1 MVAVVANG
9 LAGAAYIGSHFGPGP
24 RDGLMT
30 GLVGRTGGSVRLIRT
45 SIELTVLGIGFL
57 LGGTV
62 GVGTVLYA
70 IAIGPLVA
78 VLPAAGGGP
87 AVPASSDSQRARAH

>member
-1 MVAVVANG
+1 VALLGGGIVLNG
-9 LAGAAYIGSHFGPGP
+9 LAGAAYIGSHFGAGP

-30 GLVGRTGGSVRLIRT
+30 GLAARTGGSLRLIRT
-45 SIELTVLGIGFL
+45 SIELSVLVGGFL

-70 IAIGPLVA
+70 IGIGPLVQFFLPRVA
-78 VLPAAGGGP
+78 VRL
-87 AVPASSDSQRARAH
+87 R

>member
-1 MVAVVANG
+1 
-9 LAGAAYIGSHFGPGP
+9 
-24 RDGLMT
+24 MT
-30 GLVGRTGGSVRLIRT
+30 GLVARTGGSVRLIRT

-70 IAIGPLVA
+70 IAIGPLVQFFLPLVA
-78 VLPAAGGGP
+78 VRLSPSTCQILSAPERTENLTTSQGTGGVAEGMP
-87 AVPASSDSQRARAH
+87 R